1 MADAAWATP
10 LQLVAQRP
18 AGPVPQFTECSDDEA
33 EAATVAVKVRE
44 LLDAGTPASQVAVLF
59 RTNGQSEAYE
69 QALASAGIGYQLRG
83 GERFFAR
90 KEVRD
95 AILQLRAATRAV
107 AETASARAARA
118 SWSATSS
125 PPWATRTR
133 PRTAAARSGN
143 AGNRWPP
150 SWRWP
155 TNS

>member
-1 MADAAWATP
+1 M
-10 LQLVAQRP
+10 
-18 AGPVPQFTECSDDEA
+18 
-33 EAATVAVKVRE
+33 
-44 LLDAGTPASQVAVLF
+44 LF

-125 PPWATRTR
+125 PRWATRTR
-133 PRTAAARSGN
+133 RRTAAARSGN
-143 AGNRWPP
+143 AGNRWPR